1 MIGKDLLAQFNYTLP
16 EDLIAH
22 APALERDASRL
33 FVYDTA
39 SNTISFDTFEHL
51 ADYLPADSFLVLN
64 DTKVVPARLE
74 VKKETGG
81 KVELLLLVNEWR
93 EGDGAVQSL
102 SDRKITVGQT
112 LTARG
117 GFSFEVVG
125 QQENIF
131 LLKPSVPMPEL
142 FLLLEEYGTTPVPR
156 YLEPVPLSQE
166 ATRERY
172 QSMFARRPASVA
184 APTASLHFTPRV
196 FRHLENKGINKAF
209 VTLHVGLG
217 TFAPVSGK
225 HLQEGRLHREFAAIL
240 PGEADSINKQLQEG
254 KKLIAV
260 GTTAARV
267 LETRMG
273 GKELMPGEDFTD
285 IFITPGYTFK
295 AIDGLITNFHLPQ
308 SSLMMLVQALL
319 IQKGAQRTLKELY
332 EIAIQEKFRF
342 YSFGDAMLIT

>member
-1 MIGKDLLAQFNYTLP
+1 MQRETFDYTLP
-16 EDLIAH
+16 PELIAH
-22 APALERDASRL
+22 APAQERDASRL
-33 FVYDTA
+33 FIYDTA
-39 SNTISFDTFEHL
+39 SNTVSFDTFEHL
-51 ADYLPADSFLVLN
+51 ANYVPADSLLVLN

-93 EGDGAVQSL
+93 EGEAAVQSL
-102 SDRKITVGQT
+102 SDRKITVGQK
-112 LTARG
+112 LLLSDR
-117 GFSFEVVG
+117 FSFEVVG

-131 LLKPSVPMPEL
+131 LLKPGVPIPDL

-166 ATRERY
+166 SVKARY
-172 QSMFARRPASVA
+172 QSMFASRPASVA

-196 FRHLENKGINKAF
+196 FNSLEKKGISKAY

-217 TFAPVSGK
+217 TFAPVTDK
-225 HLQEGRLHREFAAIL
+225 HMQEGKLHREFAVIL
-240 PGEADSINKQLQEG
+240 PSEADSINKRFQEG
-254 KKLIAV
+254 KKLLAV

-273 GKELMPGEDFTD
+273 DAGLIPGEGFTD

-319 IQKGAQRTLKELY
+319 THKRAKQSLKELY
-332 EIAIQEKFRF
+332 EIAIREKFRF
-342 YSFGDAMLIT
+342 YSFGDAMLIK

>member
-93 EGDGAVQSL
+93 EGDTTVPSL

-112 LTARG
+112 LTAHG
-117 GFSFEVVG
+117 GFSFEVMG

-131 LLKPSVPMPEL
+131 LLKPSVPITDL

-156 YLEPVPLSQE
+156 YLEPVPLSPE
-166 ATRERY
+166 ITKERY

-196 FRHLENKGINKAF
+196 FKTLEQKGIGKAY

-217 TFAPVSGK
+217 TFAPISDENLAEGK
-225 HLQEGRLHREFAAIL
+225 LHRELASIS
-240 PGEADSINKQLQEG
+240 PREADRINTQLQKG

-260 GTTAARV
+260 GTTAARA
-267 LETRMG
+267 LETRRG
-273 GKELMPGEDFTD
+273 EEGLRPGEDFTD

-295 AIDGLITNFHLPQ
+295 AVDGLITNFHLPQ
-308 SSLMMLVQALL
+308 SSLMMLAQALL
-319 IQKGAQRTLKELY
+319 SQKGAKRNLQELY

-342 YSFGDAMLIT
+342 YSFGDAMLLL